1 MTLAMSSESQSKKK
15 SPPSVTTDGEKI
27 LARLDSIEYAVRQI
41 GRNFAELS
49 GERVTEPD
57 QKLSIFISRTN
68 TPGKPYSV
76 QCDGIISTTF
86 KLSPIRAAIFL
97 VLILDLEDRS
107 DGGAGVDDPTAAI
120 TATLATLS
128 DKESS
133 EEAGNPDR
141 IRVAVYRFW
150 EFCDSTNHLKG
161 SEYALGLDDKRL
173 RFFVLNREGEPYKGN
188 IEIEVTSN
196 DLLISSILSHAL
208 TRSPKE
214 QVRRKKALFIP
225 PGVDGADRFLLEMY
239 EHPHNLSVTSLYVR
253 PPLQSYP
260 DELLKKIGVS
270 PRMLRRK
277 ALAFDGYRS
286 GRFHFLE
293 ILNEHTIWNT
303 IRRSPSGQFLLYPA
317 QVTNE
322 DIIEHLYNLASI
334 LTTYDN
340 YQLHITRMVVPFV
353 LVNYEIKGASTSEH
367 YTVFF
372 QAFGSAAERDLGC
385 FAIHDQ
391 TLQQSVS
398 QHIVKWL
405 MNHPS
410 TLRERTD
417 VAQYIQKMIEYFKH
431 NGPLNYSDPIPNLE
445 DEEGS

>member
-1 MTLAMSSESQSKKK
+1 MSSESTPRKK
-15 SPPSVTTDGEKI
+15 SPPSASIEGDKI
-27 LARLDSIEYAVRQI
+27 LAKLDSIESAVRLM
-41 GRNFAELS
+41 GRAFVEMS
-49 GERVTEPD
+49 GEKISEPA
-57 QKLSIFISRTN
+57 QKLSIFISRTT

-107 DGGAGVDDPTAAI
+107 DGGAGVDDPTSAI
-120 TATLATLS
+120 NSTLATLS
-128 DKESS
+128 DSGSS
-133 EEAGNPDR
+133 EEAGNPER

-161 SEYALGLDDKRL
+161 AEYALGLDDKRL
-173 RFFVLNREGEPYKGN
+173 RFFVLDKEGEPFKGN
-188 IEIEVTSN
+188 VEIEVTSN
-196 DLLISSILSHAL
+196 DPVISSILSHAL

-239 EHPHNLSVTSLYVR
+239 EHPHKLLVTSLYVR

-270 PRMLRRK
+270 PRMLKRK
-277 ALAFDGYRS
+277 ALAFEGYRS

-303 IRRSPSGQFLLYPA
+303 VRKSPSGGFLLYPA

-322 DIIEHLYNLASI
+322 DIIEHLYNLVSI
-334 LTTYDN
+334 LTSYDN

-353 LVNYEIKGASTSEH
+353 LVNYEIQSTAASEH

-405 MNHPS
+405 MHHPS
-410 TLRERTD
+410 TLKERGD
-417 VAQYIQKMIEYFKH
+417 VTRYLHKMIEYFKK

-445 DEEGS
+445 DEEAS

>member
-1 MTLAMSSESQSKKK
+1 MSGESKSKNKGTPPPASE
-15 SPPSVTTDGEKI
+15 GEKI
-27 LARLDSIEYAVRQI
+27 LARLDSIEFAIRHI
-41 GRNFAELS
+41 GRTFAEMS
-49 GERVTEPD
+49 GEKNSEPG
-57 QKLSIFISRTN
+57 QKLSVFISRTN
-68 TPGKPYSV
+68 TSGKPYSV
-76 QCDGIISTTF
+76 QCDGIISSTF

-120 TATLATLS
+120 NATLNALS
-128 DKESS
+128 EAESN
-133 EEAGNPDR
+133 EEVGNPER

-161 SEYALGLDDKRL
+161 AEYALGLDDKRL
-173 RFFVLNREGEPYKGN
+173 RFFVLDRAGEPFKGN

-196 DLLISSILSHAL
+196 DPVISSILSHAL

-214 QVRRKKALFIP
+214 QVRRRKALFIP

-239 EHPHNLSVTSLYVR
+239 DHPHKLLVTSLYVR

-270 PRMLRRK
+270 PRMLKRK
-277 ALAFDGYRS
+277 SLAFEGYRS

-303 IRRSPSGQFLLYPA
+303 IRRSPSGGFLLYPA

-322 DIIEHLYNLASI
+322 DIIEHLYNLVSI

-353 LVNYEIKGASTSEH
+353 LVNYEIQSSNSSEH

-405 MNHPS
+405 MSHPS
-410 TLRERTD
+410 TLRERGD
-417 VAQYIQKMIEYFKH
+417 VTRYIQKMIDYFKR
-431 NGPLNYSDPIPNLE
+431 NGPLNYADPIPNLE